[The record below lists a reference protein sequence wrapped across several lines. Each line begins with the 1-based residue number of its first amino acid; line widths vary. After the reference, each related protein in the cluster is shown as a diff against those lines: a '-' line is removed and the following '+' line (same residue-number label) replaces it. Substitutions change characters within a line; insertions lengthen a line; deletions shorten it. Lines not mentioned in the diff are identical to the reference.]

1 MKLLSDLKIR
11 TKFLLIPLV
20 VAIGMALV
28 AGVYFSILNA
38 RKAKLTHVV
47 QYDLGEIEQLSKLF
61 SQLSTNHSL
70 LDMARQDSNTVITG
84 VLHEFDRDVA
94 QFRVL
99 VGLTMVGLVVLT
111 LLVANLLTHDIVSLT
126 GIVTKVVMGDKRVE
140 VPYVARV
147 ASFSPL
153 LRL

>member
-28 AGVYFSILNA
+28 AGLYFSILNA

-70 LDMARQDSNTVITG
+70 LDMARQDSNTAITG